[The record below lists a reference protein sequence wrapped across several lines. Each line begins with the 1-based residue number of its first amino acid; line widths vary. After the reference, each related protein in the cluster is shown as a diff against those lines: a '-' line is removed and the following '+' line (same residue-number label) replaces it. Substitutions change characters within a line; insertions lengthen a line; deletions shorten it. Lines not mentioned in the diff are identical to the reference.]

1 MAENKTTGVNSDTNN
16 NSTTSFLLSLA
27 FFWINVIS
35 MGAYSYFFNL
45 AVSELIRNICL
56 EAILSSAF
64 IFLLNQGKEEDLF
77 FYDNKNYLGR
87 VFAWYVVGI
96 IIEGACVVLPVTG
109 WPIVPLF
116 VALSIYTNPLMGI
129 VSGTSFLLGAV
140 LLTNASISV
149 FILYFVCGFISICMF
164 NKLDERYRVF
174 VPLIVTGLSI
184 LLTETAEIVIFENAT
199 LSFEQFLIPLANMV
213 VSVLFIV
220 VVLKFFSTQVIYKNR
235 DCYMEINDPEC
246 KLLVELKNQN
256 KDEYYKS
263 IHVAYFCD
271 KIAKKLELD
280 DQAAKASGYY
290 QAIGIIKGDKS
301 WENVSVICLEN
312 NFPRKVYEILKEY
325 LTGTGYITGK
335 EAGILYFSDAVIT
348 SILYLIKNG
357 QEKIDYPQ
365 VIDAVFK
372 KKQTSPRFA
381 RSGLTIDELRIMKQ
395 LFIDEELYYDFLR

>member
-1 MAENKTTGVNSDTNN
+1 MAENKTVGVKSDANN

-45 AVSELIRNICL
+45 PVSDLIRNICL

-87 VFAWYVVGI
+87 IFAWYVVGI
-96 IIEGACVVLPVTG
+96 IIEGTCVMLPVTG

-220 VVLKFFSTQVIYKNR
+220 VVLKIFSTQVIYKNR

-325 LTGTGYITGK
+325 LTGTGYIIGK

-372 KKQTSPRFA
+372 KKQSSPRFA
-381 RSGLTIDELRIMKQ
+381 KSSLTIDELRIMKQ